1 MAERFRTAF
10 SKLKGRNKT
19 EVAEHELPDRAAA
32 STSNQPYIAAS
43 GGHKEGSHG
52 LAAVAGVEGDG
63 LKADDA
69 LKQASVED
77 NAATDDSKDAQP
89 DGQAADAAGEEAA
102 NYLKGTKL
110 ALLTLGL
117 ALATFVIAL
126 DNTIIAT
133 AIPRITDEFD
143 SLNVGCM
150 RMIKPCRAH
159 RIC

>member
-32 STSNQPYIAAS
+32 STSKETCTAAL
-43 GGHKEGSHG
+43 GDDKNTSHE
-52 LAAVAGVEGDG
+52 LDVSARPDG
-63 LKADDA
+63 NVTKAEDV
-69 LKQASVED
+69 LKQAEVED
-77 NAATDDSKDAQP
+77 KATNDDSKDAQP
-89 DGQAADAAGEEAA
+89 DGQAADATGEEAA

-143 SLNVGCM
+143 SLNVGYMC
-150 RMIKPCRAH
+150 MIKPFRAH
-159 RIC
+159 QIY

>member
-19 EVAEHELPDRAAA
+19 EVAEHELPDRGVA
-32 STSNQPYIAAS
+32 STFNQPSAPAD
-43 GGHKEGSHG
+43 GDKESQG
-52 LAAVAGVEGDG
+52 LDVYAGTDGDVT
-63 LKADDA
+63 KAEDAWRQANGDDH
-69 LKQASVED
+69 
-77 NAATDDSKDAQP
+77 ATITDSKDAQP
-89 DGQAADAAGEEAA
+89 DEQAADAAAEEAA

-110 ALLTLGL
+110 ALLTVGL

-150 RMIKPCRAH
+150 CMIKPFRTQ
-159 RIC
+159 